1 MIREGKLT
9 QMCFKIYILRVFF
22 TEGGVFSE
30 YWTSSNGILF
40 IDQFSLWTCVYIVTM
55 VDDDYSVYS
64 EMKRF
69 RILMNCWTF
78 SNGRMG
84 K

>member
-1 MIREGKLT
+1 MS
-9 QMCFKIYILRVFF
+9 
-22 TEGGVFSE
+22 SE
-30 YWTSSNGILF
+30 NWISSIGILI
-40 IDQFSLWTCVYIVTM
+40 IDQFSFWTSMYIVTM

-64 EMKRF
+64 EVKRF